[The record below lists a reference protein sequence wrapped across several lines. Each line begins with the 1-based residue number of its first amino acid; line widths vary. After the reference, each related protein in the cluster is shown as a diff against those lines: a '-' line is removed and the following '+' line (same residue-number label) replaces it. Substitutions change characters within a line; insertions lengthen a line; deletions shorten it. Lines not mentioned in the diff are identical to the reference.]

1 MPPKETESGF
11 FGVQKNEQ
19 LLFSLERQTMTFGA
33 KRERNRVSMLI
44 NILIVVLGL
53 IALAAGV
60 FSWKLENGSFG
71 EEEDNDGI
79 LETVIDQGK
88 DEENE

>member
-1 MPPKETESGF
+1 
-11 FGVQKNEQ
+11 
-19 LLFSLERQTMTFGA
+19 
-33 KRERNRVSMLI
+33 MLI
-44 NILIVVLGL
+44 NILIVVFGL

-71 EEEDNDGI
+71 GEEDTDGT

>member
-1 MPPKETESGF
+1 MIF
-11 FGVQKNEQ
+11 NIMV
-19 LLFSLERQTMTFGA
+19 GA
-33 KRERNRVSMLI
+33 
-44 NILIVVLGL
+44 LGL
-53 IALAAGV
+53 FAVAVGV

-71 EEEDNDGI
+71 GEDDTDGS